1 MVDRSVLRIAKRYLR
16 AVEASGVHVR
26 MGVLFGSHVRG
37 TATRDSDI
45 DLVVV
50 APEFDEPRNDDLV
63 DLLWESRSKADWRIE
78 PFPCGERQ
86 WQTDDGNPLLEI
98 VRREGKTIV

>member
-16 AVEASGVHVR
+16 ALKLSGIHVR
-26 MGVLFGSHVRG
+26 RAVLFGSHVRG
-37 TATRDSDI
+37 TAAPDSDI

-50 APEFDEPRNDDLV
+50 APEFDPPRNEDLV
-63 DLLWESRSKADWRIE
+63 DLLWESRGEADWRIE
-78 PFPCGERQ
+78 PFACGERQ
-86 WQTDDGNPLLEI
+86 WETDDGNPLLEI